1 MPRPGVS
8 KGGPL
13 KNCEGFHVA
22 EAQGVKGSGGG
33 KRGGAG
39 GSDSVRGV
47 SGTKAA
53 GAGWP
58 DRPDAEPEVRGG
70 DGNVRT
76 DSENVCKALI
86 RDWEWSEVGGG

>member
-1 MPRPGVS
+1 M
-8 KGGPL
+8 
-13 KNCEGFHVA
+13 
-22 EAQGVKGSGGG
+22 
-33 KRGGAG
+33 
-39 GSDSVRGV
+39 RGV
-47 SGTKAA
+47 SGAKAA

-76 DSENVCKALI
+76 DSENVCKAPI